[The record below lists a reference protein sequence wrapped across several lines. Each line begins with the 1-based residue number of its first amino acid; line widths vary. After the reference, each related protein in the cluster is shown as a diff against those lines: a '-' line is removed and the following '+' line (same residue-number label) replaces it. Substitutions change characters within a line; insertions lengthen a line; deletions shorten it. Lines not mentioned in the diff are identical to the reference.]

1 MNSEQKVLVTGNGFD
16 LHHCLPTRYSDF
28 LDVIKRLMEMDKEGN
43 IDRCQFL
50 TYVLGEQSPLYNSN
64 TMIKKCYDVHKAVI
78 DKTRLNTKKLQE
90 MVSIAKEN
98 FWMIYFLE
106 RDIKRVGWIDFEKEI
121 ARVIRAFR
129 NVIKELD
136 QKCMNNQGYEVCLED
151 LVVSME
157 DYYIVTSEAFHEL
170 FYYDEYTR
178 LNQEFW
184 NTQIIENEIRYLSA
198 DSRKIAEKLYQ
209 SLEEFIEILKWYI
222 TEFVQKIAV
231 TQKSKM
237 ATLFD
242 CDRVITF
249 NYTNTFSIL
258 YDKHGW
264 LPVSFVHGSAKEGN
278 MVLGVNDDKCDQL
291 KGLDLSFVAFKK
303 YYQRTYKNTDYDFE
317 KNLPNGSKYKL
328 YFVGHSMDV
337 TDQDILRA
345 LIRDSKVTQSIIFY
359 HDDESH
365 QQVIKNVIA
374 LFGKDEFENLRR
386 KHKVTFEKLG
396 SFE

>member
-43 IDRCQFL
+43 INRCQFL

-78 DKTRLNTKKLQE
+78 DKTRLDTKKLQQ
-90 MVSIAKEN
+90 MVSIANEN
-98 FWMIYFLE
+98 IWMVYFLE
-106 RDIKRVGWIDFEKEI
+106 RDIKRVGWVDFEKEI
-121 ARVIRAFR
+121 ARVIKAFR

-136 QKCMNNQGYEVCLED
+136 QKCFHNQGYEVCLED

-157 DYYIVTSEAFHEL
+157 DYYIVTSEAFNEL

-231 TQKSKM
+231 TQESKM
-237 ATLFD
+237 STLFD

-258 YDKHGW
+258 YDKQGW

-328 YFVGHSMDV
+328 FFVGHSMDV

-374 LFGKDEFENLRR
+374 LFGKDEFEKLRR
-386 KHKVTFEKLG
+386 KHKVAFEKLG